1 VGLPE
6 YNSKDFAMS
15 TTDQKSRSSIVYSV
29 CIIVLLFSNGFVLFK
44 HAQLRSE
51 IKQKG
56 DQTKAKAI
64 SAVMSRPLQ
73 TSNGDTVTLADPKGG
88 YVLLYVFTHS
98 DCAPCLEELT
108 TLNRIKEIRPDMRVY
123 GLMSNASP
131 DEVRQTEQNFGI
143 SFPLLQDPTGE
154 VLNSLHLPKTP
165 WKIVV
170 SVAQKEIAYEDPPS
184 MTEVEREAFLKR
196 LGQLEGR

>member
-1 VGLPE
+1 M
-6 YNSKDFAMS
+6 N
-15 TTDQKSRSSIVYSV
+15 TTEQKSRSTIVYSV
-29 CIIVLLFSNGFVLFK
+29 CIILLLFSNGLALYK
-44 HAQLRSE
+44 NAQLRKE
-51 IKQKG
+51 TKRG
-56 DQTKAKAI
+56 DQTKAQAI

-73 TSNGDTVTLADPKGG
+73 TSNGDMVTLADSEGR

-108 TLNRIKEIRPDMRVY
+108 TLNRIKAIRPDMRVY
-123 GLMSNASP
+123 GLMSNASQ

-165 WKIVV
+165 WKIVM
-170 SVAQKEIAYEDPPS
+170 SVAKKDIAYEDPPS

-196 LGQLEGR
+196 LDQLERR